1 MRRLALPRLALPR
14 PALCVKLVALLVA
27 ALIVCGPFHDPGATG
42 KAYAAVPAGTIDIS
56 VPMYVVSKVAGYDH
70 VSIPGGLVY
79 MLEEGRPQVPYLVK
93 TIEYPAGLT
102 VQDVVM
108 ESRSEL
114 TTRTGLRLPIV
125 ILDDTRTQ
133 DPAPVHGIW
142 PRQAFSWRFT
152 RNNDGTG
159 TLVLSV
165 FPFYYDPAT
174 TGVQFYQTY
183 RFAISHTTSTVSIVD
198 MAMELASY
206 QLGETVR
213 ANIRLRNSGAAQDV
227 CVAAAI
233 KARGSDQALSGL
245 PIRLLKEVSGDASL
259 SVEWPS
265 SNTSAGAYV
274 LEVTLMS
281 TQSNVL
287 DRASRDFGLF
297 SGAVEFYIDK
307 AYYTVAGVRFLMDVA
322 PYIKSSRTFLPV
334 RFVAYGCG
342 VTEDSII
349 WDPVARTVQLR
360 KGGTTLL
367 LQIGS
372 PVLKVTTA
380 SGTTTVQM
388 DVAPEITSSR
398 TMLPVRWVAENLGY
412 GVGWDGATRT
422 VRLTK

>member
-1 MRRLALPRLALPR
+1 
-14 PALCVKLVALLVA
+14 
-27 ALIVCGPFHDPGATG
+27 
-42 KAYAAVPAGTIDIS
+42 
-56 VPMYVVSKVAGYDH
+56 MYVVTKVAGYDH

-93 TIEYPAGLT
+93 TIDYPAGVT

-108 ESRSEL
+108 ESRSGL
-114 TTRTGLRLPIV
+114 TTTTGLRLPIV

-133 DPAPVHGIW
+133 DPAPVQGIW
-142 PRQAFSWRFT
+142 PKQAFSWRFT

-165 FPFYYDPAT
+165 FPFYHDPAAT
-174 TGVQFYQTY
+174 DVQFYQTY
-183 RFAISHTTSTVSIVD
+183 RFAVSHTTSTVAI
-198 MAMELASY
+198 MEMTMEQASY
-206 QLGETVR
+206 ELGETVR

-227 CVAAAI
+227 CVTASV
-233 KARGSDQALSGL
+233 KARGSDQALSGI
-245 PIRLLKEVSGDASL
+245 PVRLLKEVSGDASL

-265 SNTSAGAYV
+265 GNISAGSYV

-297 SGAVEFYIDK
+297 SGAVEFYIGK
-307 AYYTVAGVRFLMDVA
+307 AYYTVGGVRFTMDVA

-342 VTEDSII
+342 VTEDDII

-372 PVLKVTTA
+372 PVLKVTTS
-380 SGTTTVQM
+380 SGTATVQM

-412 GVGWDGATRT
+412 SVSWDGVTRT
-422 VRLTK
+422 VRLAK

>member
-1 MRRLALPRLALPR
+1 
-14 PALCVKLVALLVA
+14 
-27 ALIVCGPFHDPGATG
+27 
-42 KAYAAVPAGTIDIS
+42 
-56 VPMYVVSKVAGYDH
+56 MYVVSKVVGYDH

-79 MLEEGRPQVPYLVK
+79 MFEEGRPRVPYLVK
-93 TIEYPAGLT
+93 IIDYPAGVV

-108 ESRSEL
+108 ESRSGL
-114 TTRTGLRLPIV
+114 TTTTGLRLPIV
-125 ILDDTRTQ
+125 ILDDTRTT
-133 DPAPVHGIW
+133 DPTPVPGIW
-142 PRQAFSWRFT
+142 PKQAFAWRFT
-152 RNNDGTG
+152 RNNDGAG

-174 TGVQFYQTY
+174 TSVQFYQAY
-183 RFAISHTTSTVSIVD
+183 RFSVSHTTSTVAIAEMSIEQD
-198 MAMELASY
+198 AY

-213 ANIRLRNSGAAQDV
+213 ADVRLRNAGAAQDIF
-227 CVAAAI
+227 VAAAI
-233 KARGSDQALSGL
+233 RARGSDQAQGGM
-245 PIRLLKEVSGDASL
+245 PVRLLKEVSGDASVA
-259 SVEWPS
+259 VEWPS
-265 SNTSAGAYV
+265 GNAGAGSYIM
-274 LEVTLMS
+274 EVTLMS

-297 SGAVEFYIDK
+297 SGAVEFYIGK
-307 AYYTVAGVRFLMDVA
+307 AYYTVGGVRFTMDVA

-342 VTEDSII
+342 VTDDNII

-380 SGTTTVQM
+380 SGTATVQM

-412 GVGWDGATRT
+412 SVSWDGATKT
-422 VRLTK
+422 VRLAK

>member
-1 MRRLALPRLALPR
+1 
-14 PALCVKLVALLVA
+14 
-27 ALIVCGPFHDPGATG
+27 
-42 KAYAAVPAGTIDIS
+42 
-56 VPMYVVSKVAGYDH
+56 MYVVSKVVGYDH

-79 MLEEGRPQVPYLVK
+79 MFEEGRPRVPYLVK
-93 TIEYPAGLT
+93 IIDYPAGVV

-108 ESRSEL
+108 ESRSGL
-114 TTRTGLRLPIV
+114 TTTTGLRLPIV
-125 ILDDTRTQ
+125 ILDDTRTT
-133 DPAPVHGIW
+133 DPTPVPGIW
-142 PRQAFSWRFT
+142 PKQAFAWRFT
-152 RNNDGTG
+152 RNNDGAG

-174 TGVQFYQTY
+174 TSVQFYQAY
-183 RFAISHTTSTVSIVD
+183 RFSVSHTTSAVAIAEMCIEQD
-198 MAMELASY
+198 AY
-206 QLGETVR
+206 QLGETIR
-213 ANIRLRNSGAAQDV
+213 ADVRLRNAGAAQDIF
-227 CVAAAI
+227 VAAAI
-233 KARGSDQALSGL
+233 RARGSDQALGGM
-245 PIRLLKEVSGDASL
+245 PVRLLKEVSGDASV
-259 SVEWPS
+259 SIEWPS
-265 SNTSAGAYV
+265 GNAGAGSYIM
-274 LEVTLMS
+274 EVTLMS

-297 SGAVEFYIDK
+297 SGAVEFYIGK
-307 AYYTVAGVRFLMDVA
+307 AYYTVGGVRFTMDVA

-342 VTEDSII
+342 VTDDNII

-380 SGTTTVQM
+380 SGTATVQM

-412 GVGWDGATRT
+412 SVSWDGATKT
-422 VRLTK
+422 VRLAK